1 MIAKKIAFQMHFGL
15 SLPGFAMTPAS
26 IEYYSGCRPE
36 SSSGPPQEMSDEH
49 LSGEAM
55 QSPEPAEVMPV
66 QEYQLT
72 MEEKDGVIKGVLK
85 SEHGCQKIDDIVESE
100 FSISFT
106 AYAGSAGV
114 EIFRF
119 VLMLSDSTA
128 QIVGFAAGIK
138 PFFRSFMPLSGQV
151 IDL

>member
-1 MIAKKIAFQMHFGL
+1 MIAKKLEFQMRFGL

-26 IEYYSGCRPE
+26 IEYYPGCKPE
-36 SSSGPPQEMSDEH
+36 GSSGPHQDASDGSLAGDTER
-49 LSGEAM
+49 GEGQAL
-55 QSPEPAEVMPV
+55 PA
-66 QEYQLT
+66 QDFLLT
-72 MEEKDGVIKGVLK
+72 IEEKDGVLKGVLK

-106 AYAGSAGV
+106 AYAGSEGV

-128 QIVGFAAGIK
+128 QIVGYAAGVK
-138 PFFRSFMPLSGQV
+138 PFFRSFMPLCGRIV
-151 IDL
+151 